1 MHSRLGMN
9 DWLDGVFGTVRC
21 ANCGAV
27 YGRESIAV
35 VGNRDDDWFVRCTCA
50 ICGTQGLGVVSL
62 KRVSDAPPASL
73 RAQIALAAGEERIC
87 VDDVLEAHE
96 LLREYVGDVHG
107 LFEKVSGR
115 EVRQWRSDD
124 DRREGS
130 GR

>member
-1 MHSRLGMN
+1 MK

-35 VGNRDDDWFVRCTCA
+35 VGNRDEYWFVRCTCES
-50 ICGTQGLGVVSL
+50 CGAQGLGVVIV
-62 KRVSDAPPASL
+62 KRMADGPPATALGSL
-73 RAQIALAAGEERIC
+73 GPADGEAVLHI
-87 VDDVLEAHE
+87 DDVLEAHE

-115 EVRQWRSDD
+115 
-124 DRREGS
+124 
-130 GR
+130 